1 MMSVGYQSR
10 NGRGSTVGLAEH
22 LENHMKLEMATKF
35 AKHFKAKLSTCC
47 GDPVYI
53 DVTESAVRKL
63 LKPYLKNEQDE
74 GSTFEQ
80 QGRPAWSPTTI
91 TSWTVFGITE
101 TLDDR
106 CGCDDASIATLDT
119 STRTMT
125 VGW

>member
-1 MMSVGYQSR
+1 
-10 NGRGSTVGLAEH
+10 
-22 LENHMKLEMATKF
+22 MKLKMAVKF

-74 GSTFEQ
+74 SSTSETGQRAWARNTVDSTTIFGHIETFEH
-80 QGRPAWSPTTI
+80 
-91 TSWTVFGITE
+91 
-101 TLDDR
+101 R
-106 CGCDDASIATLDT
+106 CECNDASIATLDT